1 MATKKVSK
9 AIVNA
14 DLVNENDFLPLA
26 SLVNGHYQILPEED
40 KFSLTWW
47 RNGRQTYLLPDQS
60 ESDVKPVLKTAYH
73 NSVQEAE
80 AVLLHNDLKY
90 IQN

>member
-1 MATKKVSK
+1 MAKKK
-9 AIVNA
+9 AA
-14 DLVNENDFLPLA
+14 AAAAPVNENDFLPLA

-40 KFSLTWW
+40 MFSLTWW
-47 RNGRQTYLLPDQS
+47 RNGKQTYLLPDQS
-60 ESDVKPVLKTAYH
+60 ESEVKPVLKTAYH

>member
-1 MATKKVSK
+1 MATKKTAK

-14 DLVNENDFLPLA
+14 SVNENDFLPLA

-60 ESDVKPVLKTAYH
+60 ESETKPVLKNAYH